1 MSPEIEALARR
12 AVACVEISRWP
23 DWTPVLITRCEPEIR
38 GALITNGP
46 IRYVIDEEGS
56 GWFFDGSGCGNP
68 GAIPLLDTPAG
79 LGSLLAVMREAWDRP
94 LYAGERLHQDGDFDP
109 DLAFVF
115 VTWLD
120 GDKLHS
126 FNAPSFAELLVSALE
141 AAP

>member
-12 AVACVEISRWP
+12 AVACVPIERWP

-79 LGSLLAVMREAWDRP
+79 LGSLLAVVREAWP
-94 LYAGERLHQDGDFDP
+94 GWHVQVIAYADDTP
-109 DLAFVF
+109 
-115 VTWLD
+115 
-120 GDKLHS
+120 
-126 FNAPSFAELLVSALE
+126 AEVEVAKGYDAIPFMDDTVAAALVAALE
-141 AAP
+141 SAP

>member
-12 AVACVEISRWP
+12 AVACVPIERWP

-79 LGSLLAVMREAWDRP
+79 LGCLLALVRESLNDPNLCTLTLYGVKWTVFSYEAGHVRGEWD
-94 LYAGERLHQDGDFDP
+94 GSTSE
-109 DLAFVF
+109 
-115 VTWLD
+115 
-120 GDKLHS
+120 
-126 FNAPSFAELLVSALE
+126 AEALISALE